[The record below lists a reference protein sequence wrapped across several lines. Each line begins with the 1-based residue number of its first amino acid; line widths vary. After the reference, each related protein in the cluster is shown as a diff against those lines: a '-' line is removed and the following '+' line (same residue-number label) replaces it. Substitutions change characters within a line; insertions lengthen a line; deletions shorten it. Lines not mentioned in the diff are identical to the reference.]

1 LETREA
7 KAVSR
12 VRIAVVD
19 DEEVMRRLVTEV
31 LTGQGY
37 QVLTFSNPIE
47 ALEQVKKENFDLIL
61 TDLKMPEMDGMEL
74 IKSVHKVNPD
84 IGAIFMTG
92 YASLSSAR
100 EAVKEGA
107 YDYILKPFDL
117 NEVRNSVN
125 KALEKRITVEDKA
138 REKEL
143 NRLLDLDKKMFRSGD
158 LKDLLK
164 LSLTF
169 ALMQSNSPKGSI
181 IYLDEKKENLN
192 IVLLEDLT
200 AQDFIEQ
207 KIPIPPETA
216 GILKRHAD
224 LIQAAKLNEHPIFQ
238 NLQKNNPG
246 ISVLKDLLRQGE
258 RATSFCI
265 KRAEKPL
272 GLLTINQKSSDRV
285 FSGGVVKLLSIVT
298 EQTALSLEN
307 LVLLEESRYSYKELK
322 ELQEQLIQMEKMAT
336 RGQQSAEIGHEL
348 NNYLTVVIG
357 NMQKLELSLNQGRVG
372 QLKDYLKLINEH
384 LERVVKFVQGL
395 MDLSVLKTEKKKT
408 DLNDLIQKQ
417 LGFVR
422 VLRRFKNVNLIK
434 ELDPQVPE
442 LLLDTGQMEQ
452 LLYNLL
458 NNSAEAMGTRKG
470 EGGTITV
477 KTRCEQDKNQ
487 VVMEVSD
494 TGSGIDEEMKEKL
507 FKTRFTTKE
516 YGHGFGLLTCK
527 RIVESHNG
535 EIHAESQPGKGATF
549 RMRFPVSP

>member
-1 LETREA
+1 METREA

-125 KALEKRITVEDKA
+125 KALEKRITAEDKA

>member
-1 LETREA
+1 METREA
-7 KAVSR
+7 EAASR

-37 QVLTFSNPIE
+37 QVFTFSNPLE

-74 IKSVHKVNPD
+74 IKSAHKVNPD

-117 NEVRNSVN
+117 EEVRKSVN
-125 KALEKRITVEDKA
+125 KALEKKITVQEKA

-181 IYLDEKKENLN
+181 IYLDQKKENLN
-192 IVLLEDLT
+192 IVLLDDLT
-200 AQDFIEQ
+200 RQNFREE
-207 KIPIPPETA
+207 KTA
-216 GILKRHAD
+216 ISPDVAGLLNTHAD
-224 LIQAAKLNEHPIFQ
+224 LIQAERLNEHKIFES
-238 NLQKNNPG
+238 LRKKYPDV
-246 ISVLKDLLRQGE
+246 SMLKELLREGE
-258 RATSFCI
+258 RAVSFFI
-265 KRAEKPL
+265 RRGERTL
-272 GLLTINQKSSDRV
+272 GLLTLNQKSSDRI

-357 NMQKLELSLNQGRVG
+357 NMQKLELSLNRGRVE

-395 MDLSVLKTEKKKT
+395 MDFSVLKTEKKKT
-408 DLNDLIQKQ
+408 DLNNLIQKQ

-422 VLRRFKNVNLIK
+422 VLRRFKNINLIK

-477 KTRCEQDKNQ
+477 KTGCEQDKNQ
-487 VVMEVSD
+487 VVVEVSD
-494 TGSGIDEEMKEKL
+494 TGSGIDKEMKEKL
-507 FKTRFTTKE
+507 FETRFTTKE

-527 RIVESHNG
+527 RIVESHKG
-535 EIHAESQPGKGATF
+535 KIEAESQPGQGATF
-549 RMRFPVSP
+549 RVRLPLST

>member
-1 LETREA
+1 LETRKAEA
-7 KAVSR
+7 VPR

-31 LTGQGY
+31 LVGQGY
-37 QVLTFSNPIE
+37 QVLTFSNPLE
-47 ALEQVKKENFDLIL
+47 ALERVKKESFDLIL

-117 NEVRNSVN
+117 DEVRKSVN
-125 KALEKRITVEDKA
+125 KALEKKVTVQEKA

-192 IVLLEDLT
+192 IVLLDDLT
-200 AQDFIEQ
+200 RQNFREE
-207 KIPIPPETA
+207 KTA
-216 GILKRHAD
+216 ISPDMAGLLNTQAD
-224 LIQAAKLNEHPIFQ
+224 LIRAERLNEHKIFES
-238 NLQKNNPG
+238 LRKKYPDV
-246 ISVLKDLLRQGE
+246 SMLKELLREGE
-258 RATSFCI
+258 RAVSFFI
-265 KRAEKPL
+265 RRGERTL
-272 GLLTINQKSSDRV
+272 GLLTLNQKSSDRV

-307 LVLLEESRYSYKELK
+307 LVLLEESRYSYRELK

-348 NNYLTVVIG
+348 NNYLTVVMG
-357 NMQKLELSLNQGRVG
+357 NLQKLELSLNQGRVE

-395 MDLSVLKTEKKKT
+395 MDFSILKTEKKKT

-422 VLRRFKNVNLIK
+422 VLRRFRNINLIK

-470 EGGTITV
+470 EGGSITL
-477 KTRCEQDKNQ
+477 KTRWEKEKNQ

-494 TGSGIDEEMKEKL
+494 TGSGIDQEMKEKL
-507 FKTRFTTKE
+507 FKTRVTTKE

-527 RIVESHNG
+527 RIVESHKG
-535 EIHAESQPGKGATF
+535 KIEAESQPGQGATF
-549 RMRFPVSP
+549 RVELPSNS